1 MNLRA
6 RIYVENQKKNGQA
19 KLEARLAFLREK
31 GLDPDSIQRDAT
43 LRRIKGLIRKA
54 DFRLARIA
62 AQEKLNQER
71 VQAKAERLA
80 TEKAAQEKLREE
92 REGVAAE
99 KKGKKE
105 KKERREEPAKEKKRK
120 KPQQEKGKEE
130 KKADQAEKEESGE
143 GRKGK
148 KATA

>member
-6 RIYVENQKKNGQA
+6 RIYVENQKKNGEA

-31 GLDPDSIQRDAT
+31 GLDSGVIQRDAS
-43 LRRIKGLIRKA
+43 LRRIKALIRQA

-71 VQAKAERLA
+71 TQAKAERLA
-80 TEKAAQEKLREE
+80 SEKAAQEKAKEE
-92 REGVAAE
+92 EEAVAAE

-105 KKERREEPAKEKKRK
+105 KKERREKPAK
-120 KPQQEKGKEE
+120 QEKEE
-130 KKADQAEKEESGE
+130 KPQPKKGKGEKKAEKEGDQ
-143 GRKGK
+143 
-148 KATA
+148 